1 MATETGSEAGAEVE
15 EVGRDEAMESFVG
28 LAKELG
34 FNPTED

>member
-28 LAKELG
+28 LARELG
-34 FNPTED
+34 FNPAED